1 MITTVTL
8 NASIDKA
15 YYLANDMKNGEVMRV
30 AKCRN
35 TAGGKGINVAKI
47 IHLCK
52 EEVLATGFVGGFN
65 GRYLEYLLEKE
76 QIPYQFVQVE
86 GETRSCINILDKKYG
101 STEFLEPGFT
111 VTKENET
118 EFLTEFGN
126 IVKKSAMITISGSAP
141 GGMSATIY
149 QNMIQ
154 MAKEQGRKVILDT
167 SGELLK
173 NALSARPT
181 MVKPNKD
188 ELEMLF
194 QIKLTTNEQIIEC
207 ARKIYDM
214 GIPYVVVSLGG
225 EGAVLICEEGV
236 FRGTPPKIT
245 AVNTVGCGDSM
256 VGSFAVA
263 MIREYSPEKALAYAI
278 AVATANALSEN
289 TGDFEYSK
297 FEMIEKQVQVEQLEK
312 RGELC
317 H

>member
-15 YYLANDMKNGEVMRV
+15 YYLEKDMQNGEVMRV

-52 EEVLATGFVGGFN
+52 EEVLATGFVGGFS
-65 GRYLEYLLEKE
+65 GRYLEYLLEEE
-76 QIPYQFVQVE
+76 QIPYQFIQVK
-86 GETRSCINILDKKYG
+86 GETRSCINIIDKKYG
-101 STEFLEPGFT
+101 STEFLELGFV
-111 VTKENET
+111 VTKEKEI
-118 EFLTEFGN
+118 EFLKEFEK
-126 IVKKSAMITISGSAP
+126 IVQKSSIITISGSAP
-141 GGMSATIY
+141 RGISETIY
-149 QNMIQ
+149 RNMIH

-173 NALSARPT
+173 NALTSKPE
-181 MVKPNKD
+181 MVKPNKN

-194 QIKLTTNEQIIEC
+194 QTKLTTDEQVIAC
-207 ARKIYDM
+207 ARKIYDI
-214 GIPYVVVSLGG
+214 GIPYVVVSLGS
-225 EGAVLICEEGV
+225 EGAVLICQEGI
-236 FRGTPPKIT
+236 FRGIPPKIT

-256 VGSFAVA
+256 VGAFAVA
-263 MIREYSPEKALAYAI
+263 MLREYSPQKALAHAV

-297 FEMIEKQVQVEQLEK
+297 FETIVKQVQIEQL
-312 RGELC
+312 
-317 H
+317 

>member
-1 MITTVTL
+1 
-8 NASIDKA
+8 
-15 YYLANDMKNGEVMRV
+15 
-30 AKCRN
+30 
-35 TAGGKGINVAKI
+35 
-47 IHLCK
+47 
-52 EEVLATGFVGGFN
+52 
-65 GRYLEYLLEKE
+65 
-76 QIPYQFVQVE
+76 
-86 GETRSCINILDKKYG
+86 
-101 STEFLEPGFT
+101 
-111 VTKENET
+111 
-118 EFLTEFGN
+118 
-126 IVKKSAMITISGSAP
+126 
-141 GGMSATIY
+141 
-149 QNMIQ
+149 
-154 MAKEQGRKVILDT
+154 
-167 SGELLK
+167 
-173 NALSARPT
+173 

-256 VGSFAVA
+256 VGAFAVA
-263 MIREYSPEKALAYAI
+263 MIREYSPEKALAYAM